1 MLTPWVAGLNGAL
14 GLDCIYRDLLAIV
27 HQGCDW
33 LTPGGARL
41 AFGDTGHSSRGS
53 FPMQAHR
60 LLANLPPTHREPP
73 RANASPSPGGSR

>member
-60 LLANLPPTHREPP
+60 LLANLPHTHREPP